1 MITDS
6 KALDRNNYFALMHIY
21 RILLDTIAY
30 TGNINVSRE
39 STLIK
44 IQDKKEQT
52 GIYFR
57 VYPDYR
63 EPIIICQISGDN
75 VHGKFTF
82 NRAIKTKRDVSF
94 ASQLLAIINDFNDEY
109 GPHIEA
115 TKTDEYPIDMLKE
128 FSNILILVLNEIK
141 TRYQTSNDEFVSI
154 VNKYPTTI
162 RFEEQE
168 RYSMMSDEAI
178 AKDALSKAE
187 WKESV
192 ITDNKRNIG
201 PAHVIVLEGLDASGK
216 TTTGKYLHKK
226 LTERGFKVHLINSE
240 TVNQATAKIR
250 SLFISDEAAGFTED
264 VIATLVSGYNTQII
278 ETEIFPRLDDYD
290 FIIVDRLYH
299 STASYQ
305 WRSMIADVIVDQLY
319 KLFKPDTVIF
329 LDISYQMAVSRKA
342 KMGDKLDHFE
352 APDRYKFNSRRKA
365 YLTAFK
371 SYPIKDTVIIDAD
384 EDISL
389 VNKELKDLIS
399 RLTGGITYG
408 SASYSNEQLFVV
420 TPPGIGLTTRKG
432 SN

>member
-1 MITDS
+1 MIADS
-6 KALDRNNYFALMHIY
+6 KALEANNYFALMHIY

-44 IQDKKEQT
+44 VQDKTAQT

-57 VYPDYR
+57 VYPDYH
-63 EPIIICQISGDN
+63 EPIIICQISGGN
-75 VHGKFTF
+75 VYGRFTF
-82 NRAIKTKRDVSF
+82 NRAIKTKTDVSF
-94 ASQLLAIINDFNDEY
+94 AAQLLSIINDFNDEY
-109 GPHIEA
+109 GPYIEA
-115 TKTDEYPIDMLKE
+115 NKTDEYPIDMLKE
-128 FSNILILVLNEIK
+128 FSNILILVLNKIK
-141 TRYQTSNDEFVSI
+141 TKYQVSNDEFVSI

-162 RFEEQE
+162 KFEEQE
-168 RYSMMSDEAI
+168 RYSMMSDEDI
-178 AKDALSKAE
+178 NNDAMQKATQDE
-187 WKESV
+187 TVAESG
-192 ITDNKRNIG
+192 KRNIG

-216 TTTGKYLHKK
+216 TTTGKYLFKQM
-226 LTERGFKVHLINSE
+226 TERGFKVHLVNSE

-250 SLFISDEAAGFTED
+250 SLFINDEAASFTED

-299 STASYQ
+299 STAAYQ

-329 LDISYQMAVSRKA
+329 LDISYTMAVSRKA

-365 YLTAFK
+365 YLSAFK
-371 SYPIKDTVIIDAD
+371 SYPIKDTVIINAD

-399 RLTGGITYG
+399 RLTGGISYA
-408 SASYSNEQLFVV
+408 SLSYSTEEMFVV
-420 TPPGIGLTTRKG
+420 KPRGIGLTTRKW
-432 SN
+432 NN

>member
-1 MITDS
+1 MIADS
-6 KALDRNNYFALMHIY
+6 KALEAYNFFAIMHIY

-30 TGNINVSRE
+30 TGNVNVSYDN
-39 STLIK
+39 TLIK
-44 IQDKKEQT
+44 VQDKTEQNS
-52 GIYFR
+52 IYFR
-57 VYPDYR
+57 VYPDYNK
-63 EPIIICQISGDN
+63 PIIICQISGGN
-75 VHGKFTF
+75 VYGKFTF
-82 NRAIKTKRDVSF
+82 NREIKTKSDVSF
-94 ASQLLAIINDFNDEY
+94 AAQLLSIINDFNDEY
-109 GPHIEA
+109 GSYIEA
-115 TKTDEYPIDMLKE
+115 NKTDEYPVELLKE
-128 FSNILILVLNEIK
+128 FSNILILVINEIK
-141 TRYQTSNDEFVSI
+141 TKYQVSNDECVRI

-162 RFEEQE
+162 KFEKQEQ
-168 RYSMMSDEAI
+168 YSMMSDEAI
-178 AKDALSKAE
+178 MRDAIQKATQYE
-187 WKESV
+187 TVAESS
-192 ITDNKRNIG
+192 KRNVG

-216 TTTGKYLHKK
+216 TTAGKYLYKK
-226 LTERGFKVHLINSE
+226 LTDQGFKVHLVNSE

-250 SLFISDEAAGFTED
+250 SLFISDEAGSFTED

-319 KLFKPDTVIF
+319 KLFKPDTVVF
-329 LDISYQMAVSRKA
+329 LDISYQVAVSRKA

-371 SYPIKDTVIIDAD
+371 SYPIKDTVIINAD
-384 EDISL
+384 EDISV
-389 VNKELKDLIS
+389 VNKELKDLIA

-408 SASYSNEQLFVV
+408 SASYSNEQMFVV

>member
-1 MITDS
+1 MIADS
-6 KALDRNNYFALMHIY
+6 KALERNNYFALMHIY

-115 TKTDEYPIDMLKE
+115 NKTDEYPIEMLKE

-162 RFEEQE
+162 KFEEQE

-250 SLFISDEAAGFTED
+250 SLFISDEAASFTED

-319 KLFKPDTVIF
+319 KLFKPDTVVF
-329 LDISYQMAVSRKA
+329 LDISYQVAVSRKA

-352 APDRYKFNSRRKA
+352 VPDRYKFNSRRKA

-399 RLTGGITYG
+399 RLTSGITYG

>member
-1 MITDS
+1 MIADS
-6 KALDRNNYFALMHIY
+6 KALESNNYFALMHIY

-63 EPIIICQISGDN
+63 EPMIICQISGDN

-94 ASQLLAIINDFNDEY
+94 ASQLLAVINDFNDEY

-115 TKTDEYPIDMLKE
+115 NKTDEYPIDMLKE

-168 RYSMMSDEAI
+168 KYSMMSDEAI
-178 AKDALSKAE
+178 MRDALNKLE
-187 WKESV
+187 WQESV
-192 ITDNKRNIG
+192 IASSKRTTD
-201 PAHVIVLEGLDASGK
+201 PAKVIVLEGLDASGK
-216 TTTGKYLHKK
+216 TTAGKYLYKK
-226 LTERGFKVHLINSE
+226 LTERGFKVHLVNSE

-250 SLFISDEAAGFTED
+250 SLFISDEAASFTED

-319 KLFKPDTVIF
+319 KLFKPDTVVF
-329 LDISYQMAVSRKA
+329 LDISYQVAVSRKA

-371 SYPIKDTVIIDAD
+371 SYPIKDTVIINAD

-420 TPPGIGLTTRKG
+420 KPPGIGLTTRKG

>member
-1 MITDS
+1 MIADS
-6 KALDRNNYFALMHIY
+6 KALERNNYFALMHIY
-21 RILLDTIAY
+21 RIILDTIAY

-44 IQDKKEQT
+44 VQDKTEQT

-57 VYPDYR
+57 VYPVYH
-63 EPIIICQISGDN
+63 EPIIICQISGGN
-75 VHGKFTF
+75 VYGRFTF
-82 NRAIKTKRDVSF
+82 NRAIKTKSDVSF
-94 ASQLLAIINDFNDEY
+94 AAQLLSIINDFNDEY
-109 GPHIEA
+109 GPYIEA
-115 TKTDEYPIDMLKE
+115 NKTDEYPIGMLKE

-141 TRYQTSNDEFVSI
+141 TKYQASNDEFVRI

-162 RFEEQE
+162 KFEEQE

-178 AKDALSKAE
+178 MNVAIQKARQDE
-187 WKESV
+187 TVAESS
-192 ITDNKRNIG
+192 KRNIG

-216 TTTGKYLHKK
+216 TTTGKYLFKQM
-226 LTERGFKVHLINSE
+226 TERGFKVHLVNSE

-250 SLFISDEAAGFTED
+250 SLFISDEAASFTED

-299 STASYQ
+299 STAAYQ
-305 WRSMIADVIVDQLY
+305 WRSMIGDVIVDQLY
-319 KLFKPDTVIF
+319 KLFKPDTVVF
-329 LDISYQMAVSRKA
+329 LDISYQVAVSRKA

-352 APDRYKFNSRRKA
+352 VPDRYKFNSRRKA

-399 RLTGGITYG
+399 RLTGGI
-408 SASYSNEQLFVV
+408 SYTSLSRSTENIKLLLAAAL
-420 TPPGIGLTTRKG
+420 GATT
-432 SN
+432 